1 MSREL
6 LEIRDLHV
14 GFKVFNGI
22 AKVIDGVNIKLWP
35 SEKIG
40 IVGETGCGKTTTV
53 KAIMRILSRNSL
65 ITHESKI
72 LFEGKNILKMNN
84 SEIQKIR
91 SNKIA
96 MVFEDP
102 TSSINPVFNIGTQ
115 LKDIYKYSLSY
126 EENNPGKKEL
136 KDDFKPKVIQI
147 LKNVYL
153 PDPKRIYQSY
163 PIQLSGGMLQRVSI
177 AMALI
182 NKKKLLIFDEP
193 GTSLDVTIKD
203 QIFRLITKVISEEKT
218 SIILISHNLG
228 DIRHIAE
235 RVYVMYAGR
244 IVEVAKTKEFF
255 DNPVHPYS
263 KGLLLATPK
272 LSGGLGEGISGHIPD
287 YTNPPKGCRFH
298 PRCKYRMPI
307 CSEKKPPLFNIDDS
321 HQVTCFLF
329 QNKGATIN
337 EN

>member
-1 MSREL
+1 MPKEL
-6 LEIRDLHV
+6 LEIKDLYV

-22 AKVIDGVNIKLWP
+22 AKVIDGVNINLWP

-40 IVGETGCGKTTTV
+40 IVGETGCGKTTTM

-65 ITHESKI
+65 ITSESKI

-91 SNKIA
+91 RNKIA

-115 LKDIYKYSLSY
+115 LKDIYRHSLSY
-126 EENNPGKKEL
+126 KENNPGKKEL

-153 PDPKRIYQSY
+153 PDPERIYQSY
-163 PIQLSGGMLQRVSI
+163 PIQLSGGMIQRVCI

-203 QIFRLITKVISEEKT
+203 QIFRLIIKVISEEKT
-218 SIILISHNLG
+218 SVILISHNLG
-228 DIRHIAE
+228 DIRHIVE

-255 DNPVHPYS
+255 DNPLHPYS
-263 KGLLLATPK
+263 KELLLATPK
-272 LSGGLGEGISGHIPD
+272 LTGGLGKGISGHIPD

-307 CSEKKPPLFNIDDS
+307 CSEKRPPLFNSDDS
-321 HQVTCFLF
+321 HQVTCFLY
-329 QNKGATIN
+329 QRKGVTIN